1 MKIAYAFRRSI
12 YYPYRGDPRG
22 LPERDVRARLFAK
35 IREIGFETVE
45 LGVDMVGGADAE
57 EGPVTE
63 LRKELEDYGTPCAIV
78 RGGGGVWQPN
88 VAAHN
93 RRMLD
98 KTVDVAS
105 WLDRGNES
113 TPAA

>member
-35 IREIGFETVE
+35 IRETGFEAVE
-45 LGVDMVGGADAE
+45 LGVDMVGGPDAE

-78 RGGGGVWQPN
+78 RGD
-88 VAAHN
+88 
-93 RRMLD
+93 RRQLFLPVCVYYFCRL
-98 KTVDVAS
+98 TS
-105 WLDRGNES
+105 C
-113 TPAA
+113 

>member
-35 IREIGFETVE
+35 IKEIGFEAVE

-57 EGPVTE
+57 EGACYRAAQGARG
-63 LRKELEDYGTPCAIV
+63 LRHSLRDRQGWGRRLAAQ
-78 RGGGGVWQPN
+78 RGCPQQTHAGQDG
-88 VAAHN
+88 
-93 RRMLD
+93 
-98 KTVDVAS
+98 
-105 WLDRGNES
+105 
-113 TPAA
+113 